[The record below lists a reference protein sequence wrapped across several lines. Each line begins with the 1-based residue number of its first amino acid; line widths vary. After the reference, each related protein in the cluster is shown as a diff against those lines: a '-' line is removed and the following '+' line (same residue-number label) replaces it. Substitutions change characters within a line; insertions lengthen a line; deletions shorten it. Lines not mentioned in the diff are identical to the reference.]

1 MEFTT
6 FVEGMQVPAP
16 AKVGEVR
23 SIYQVLAG
31 VSDGRAKR
39 GRRYVAAVG
48 LTILLLAK
56 LAGEKSLSGIA
67 EWARLRQAWLA
78 EQLALKRGKLPCA
91 NTYRY
96 LCEHINLAELNAAL
110 GQCFAPAASA
120 SAEPPPVIGEARL
133 APPAARPLI
142 HFALDGKSLRGTR
155 RSGCDPKTTVHV
167 VGLYNVSAQ
176 AMWRQE
182 TVAGKGQERAA
193 ASRLIAPLEL
203 HSCVVSADALHT
215 QPKWAQAI
223 CDRGGAYLLIAKR
236 NQAELHAA
244 IALLFSQPLRP
255 CLFPEQQAHS
265 VDKQHGRLE
274 VRHLRV
280 SRELSTYLAPRWP
293 QVAQVFQVERLST
306 RHGKTTQEFAYG
318 LTSLPAA
325 DLPPADLLA
334 LIRAHWHIENRVHWR
349 RDVTLGEDACHVTTG
364 QVPQVLAALNNTVL
378 ALVDHLRL
386 PNLAQAIRQFA
397 AAPAKALDLLLKPF
411 A

>member
-1 MEFTT
+1 MEFNTY
-6 FVEGMQVPAP
+6 VAGVHIPERVKGE
-16 AKVGEVR
+16 EVR
-23 SIYQVLAG
+23 SIYQVLQG
-31 VSDGRAKR
+31 VRDGRAKR

-67 EWARLRQAWLA
+67 EWARLRQGWLA
-78 EQLALKRGKLPCA
+78 EHLPLKDGRVPCA

-96 LCEHINLAELNAAL
+96 LCEHIHLEELNAAL
-110 GQCFAPAASA
+110 GQYFAPAASPVA
-120 SAEPPPVIGEARL
+120 VSATGTPG
-133 APPAARPLI
+133 APMRTHL
-142 HFALDGKSLRGTR
+142 ALDGKSLRGTR
-155 RSGCDPKTTVHV
+155 RSGCDSKMTSHV
-167 VGLYNVSAQ
+167 VGLYNVTAQ
-176 AMWRQE
+176 FMWRQQ
-182 TVAGKGQERAA
+182 TVAGKGQERRA
-193 ASRLIAPLEL
+193 ASELIAPLNL
-203 HSCVVSADALHT
+203 AGSVVSADALHT

-223 CDRGGAYLLIAKR
+223 LDRAGAYLLIAKR
-236 NQAELHAA
+236 NQSELREA
-244 IALLFSQPLRP
+244 IAVLFSQTPRP
-255 CLFPEQQAHS
+255 HLFPEQQAQS
-265 VDKQHGRLE
+265 IDKQHGRLE

-280 SRELSTYLAPRWP
+280 SSELCAYLAPRWP
-293 QVAQVFQVERLST
+293 QVAQVFQVERLIT

-325 DLPPADLLA
+325 DLPPDDLLA